1 LREVTEETGLKALNL
16 GPKLRTIDWYFRI
29 RGRLIHK
36 HCTFFLMVSESGE
49 PVPQEAEGITECL
62 WVGLLEAVDFVDY
75 ENAREV
81 VRDAARLALNP
92 ENAPLPD
99 F

>member
-1 LREVTEETGLKALNL
+1 MREVAEETGLTDLRL
-16 GPKLRTIDWYFRI
+16 GPKLRTIDWYFRL

-36 HCTFFLMVSESGE
+36 YCTFFLMASESGDPIPE
-49 PVPQEAEGITECL
+49 EAEGITECT
-62 WVGLLEAVDFVDY
+62 WIPLLEAIDAVDY

-92 ENAPLPD
+92 EEAPLFD